1 MDKRIL
7 EQYIDACALIKE
19 TEVEIQRLRKRK
31 EVTQDSVRGSNP
43 EFPYQP
49 QNFRIQ
55 GTRETMKDRNLMDE
69 EEKLLEERKENANRI
84 KRDVEQWMNRIPM
97 RMQRIIK
104 WKLFDGLTWQ
114 QVARKLGPKAT
125 ENSVKKE
132 FERFYR
138 KQAPGN

>member
-49 QNFRIQ
+49 QSFRIQ

-84 KRDVEQWMNRIPM
+84 KRDV
-97 RMQRIIK
+97 
-104 WKLFDGLTWQ
+104 
-114 QVARKLGPKAT
+114 ARKLGPKAT

-132 FERFYR
+132 FERFLR
-138 KQAPGN
+138 KK

>member
-1 MDKRIL
+1 
-7 EQYIDACALIKE
+7 
-19 TEVEIQRLRKRK
+19 
-31 EVTQDSVRGSNP
+31 
-43 EFPYQP
+43 
-49 QNFRIQ
+49 
-55 GTRETMKDRNLMDE
+55 MDE

-114 QVARKLGPKAT
+114 QVTRKLGPKAT

-132 FERFYR
+132 FERFLR
-138 KQAPGN
+138 KK

>member
-1 MDKRIL
+1 M
-7 EQYIDACALIKE
+7 
-19 TEVEIQRLRKRK
+19 EIQRLRKRK

-49 QNFRIQ
+49 QSFRIQ

-84 KRDVEQWMNRIPM
+84 KREVEQWMNRIPM

-132 FERFYR
+132 FERFLR
-138 KQAPGN
+138 KK